1 MKRPRLL
8 ITRPL
13 PAAVQERAGALFD
26 LTIRKDAGATT
37 AAELSAALRDHDAIL
52 PSLGDVFSPAV
63 FADGALP
70 RCRILANFGAGVSHI
85 DLAAAARAGIAVT
98 NTPGAVTGPT
108 ADLAMLLLLMTA
120 RRAGEGER
128 LVRSGAWKG
137 WHPVQLL
144 GRDVSGST
152 IGIVG
157 MGRIGQEVARRAAA
171 GFGMRVLFHNRSPK
185 TVSGMDATQVPL
197 DDLLQRADFVVLT
210 VPGGSETRHLIDE
223 RAFALMR
230 PEAHL
235 VNVSRGEVVDEVA
248 LIRALECR
256 QIAGAALDVY
266 EFEPAVPAALRERD
280 DVVLLPHLGSATQ
293 AARAAM
299 GMTALDNLEAFFRG
313 DAPENRVA

>member
-1 MKRPRLL
+1 MRRPRLL

-13 PAAVQERAGALFD
+13 PEPVHARAAALFD
-26 LTIRKDAGATT
+26 LTIRKETGPTT
-37 AAELSAALRDHDAIL
+37 AADLSAALRDHDAIL
-52 PSLGDVFSPAV
+52 PSLGDVFSPDV
-63 FADGALP
+63 FAGAPAP
-70 RCRILANFGAGVSHI
+70 RCRILANFGVGVSHI
-85 DLAAAARAGIAVT
+85 DLAAAAGAGIAVT

-108 ADLAMLLLLMTA
+108 ADIAMLLLLMTA

-128 LVRSGAWKG
+128 LVRSGTWQG

-144 GRDVSGST
+144 GHDVSGST
-152 IGIVG
+152 VGIVG

-185 TVSGMDATQVPL
+185 TVPGVEAEQVPL

-210 VPGGSETRHLIDE
+210 VPGGSETRHLIDA

-230 PEAHL
+230 PHAHL
-235 VNVSRGEVVDEVA
+235 VNVSRGEVVDEA
-248 LIRALECR
+248 TLIRALEGR

-280 DVVLLPHLGSATQ
+280 DVVLLPHLGSATR
-293 AARAAM
+293 AAREGM
-299 GMTALDNLEAFFRG
+299 GMTALDNLEAFFLGRV
-313 DAPENRVA
+313 PENKVA

>member
-1 MKRPRLL
+1 MRRPRLL

-13 PAAVQERAGALFD
+13 PAPVHERAGTLFD
-26 LTIRKDAGATT
+26 VTIRKDTGPTT
-37 AAELSAALRDHDAIL
+37 TAELSAALLDHDAIL

-63 FADGALP
+63 FAGVVSP

-85 DLAAAARAGIAVT
+85 DLAAAAGAGIAVT

-108 ADLAMLLLLMTA
+108 ADLAMLLLLMSA

-128 LVRSGAWKG
+128 LVRSGEWKG

-144 GRDVSGST
+144 GQDVSGST
-152 IGIVG
+152 VGIVG

-185 TVSGMDATQVPL
+185 TVPGVEAMQVPL
-197 DDLLQRADFVVLT
+197 DELLRRADFVVLT
-210 VPGGSETRHLIDE
+210 VPGGNETRHLIDE
-223 RAFALMR
+223 RAFMLMR

-235 VNVSRGEVVDEVA
+235 VNVSRGEVVDEAA
-248 LIRALECR
+248 LIRALDHR
-256 QIAGAALDVY
+256 RIAGAALDVY
-266 EFEPAVPAALRERD
+266 EFEPAVPAALRERE
-280 DVVLLPHLGSATQ
+280 DVVLLPHLGSATH

-313 DAPENRVA
+313 DTPENRVA

>member
-1 MKRPRLL
+1 M
-8 ITRPL
+8 
-13 PAAVQERAGALFD
+13 PAPVHERAGTLFD
-26 LTIRKDAGATT
+26 LTIRKDTGPTT
-37 AAELSAALRDHDAIL
+37 MAELSAALLDHDAIL

-63 FADGALP
+63 FAGVVSS

-85 DLAAAARAGIAVT
+85 DLAAAAGAGIAVT

-108 ADLAMLLLLMTA
+108 ADLAMLLLLMSA

-128 LVRSGAWKG
+128 LVRSGEWKG

-144 GRDVSGST
+144 GQDVSGST
-152 IGIVG
+152 VGIVG

-185 TVSGMDATQVPL
+185 TVPGVEAMQVPL
-197 DDLLQRADFVVLT
+197 DELLRRADFVVLT
-210 VPGGSETRHLIDE
+210 VPGGNETRHLIDE
-223 RAFALMR
+223 RAFMLMR

-235 VNVSRGEVVDEVA
+235 VNVSRGEVVDEAA
-248 LIRALECR
+248 LIRALDNR
-256 QIAGAALDVY
+256 RIAGAALDVY

-280 DVVLLPHLGSATQ
+280 DVVLLPHLGSATH

-313 DAPENRVA
+313 DTPENRVA

>member
-13 PAAVQERAGALFD
+13 PARVHERAGVLFD
-26 LTIRKDAGATT
+26 LTIRKDAGPTQGAD
-37 AAELSAALRDHDAIL
+37 LSAALAEYDAIL
-52 PSLGDVFSPAV
+52 PSLGDAFSREV
-63 FADGALP
+63 FAAAAAP
-70 RCRILANFGAGVSHI
+70 RCRILANFGAGISHI
-85 DLAAAARAGIAVT
+85 DLAAAASAGIAVT

-108 ADLAMLLLLMTA
+108 ADLAMLLLLMSA

-128 LVRSGAWKG
+128 LVRSGDWQG

-144 GRDVSGST
+144 GHDVSGST

-157 MGRIGQEVARRAAA
+157 MGRIGQEVARRSAA

-185 TVSGMDATQVPL
+185 TVPGVEATQVPL
-197 DDLLQRADFVVLT
+197 DELLKRADFVVLT

-230 PEAHL
+230 PETHL
-235 VNVSRGEVVDEVA
+235 INVSRGEVVDEAA
-248 LIRALECR
+248 LVRALGDR
-256 QIAGAALDVY
+256 RIAGAALDVY

-280 DVVLLPHLGSATQ
+280 DVVLLPHLGSATR
-293 AARAAM
+293 AAREAM

-313 DAPENRVA
+313 EVPQDRVA